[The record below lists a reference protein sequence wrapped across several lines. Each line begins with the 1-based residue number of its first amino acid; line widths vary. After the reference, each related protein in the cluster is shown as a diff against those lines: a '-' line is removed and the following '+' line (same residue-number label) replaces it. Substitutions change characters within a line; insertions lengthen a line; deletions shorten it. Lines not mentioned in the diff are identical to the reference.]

1 MKMES
6 RGPGGLSLGDP
17 DLPVGSEFR
26 GIQLSALLVRQ
37 VKPLAMLPQRK
48 DQCFKRIKG
57 WLWMGKQLQG
67 CDPLGIPLK
76 IPVKGRAVLTEPAKR
91 VTHQSVTFP
100 GKEEKG
106 IRRSARP
113 YPRFLIFLFA

>member
-1 MKMES
+1 MES

-91 VTHQSVTFP
+91 VTHQPVTFP
-100 GKEEKG
+100 GRKKKG
-106 IRRSARP
+106 PPVCLGS
-113 YPRFLIFLFA
+113 YPRFPIFLFT